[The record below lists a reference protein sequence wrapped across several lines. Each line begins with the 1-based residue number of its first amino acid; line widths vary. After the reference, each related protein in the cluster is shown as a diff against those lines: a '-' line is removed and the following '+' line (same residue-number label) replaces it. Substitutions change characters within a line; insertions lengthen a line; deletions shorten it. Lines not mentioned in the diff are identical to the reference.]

1 MRGEASLPRRLSR
14 MERQQTNRALEA
26 EIARLA
32 VEYGLHPD
40 EVHYELEAYTRHRER
55 YGPEPVEFTIRRLAA
70 EFELDEAE
78 VRAEYERITAQ
89 WGALPCPA

>member
-1 MRGEASLPRRLSR
+1 VRGLPSLPRRLAR
-14 MERQQTNRALEA
+14 MERQRANRALEA

-40 EVHYELEAYTRHRER
+40 EVRHEAEKVAGYRAQ
-55 YGPEPVEFTIRRLAA
+55 YGPEPIAVTISRLAA
-70 EFELDEAE
+70 EFGLDEAE

-89 WGALPCPA
+89 RGALPCPA